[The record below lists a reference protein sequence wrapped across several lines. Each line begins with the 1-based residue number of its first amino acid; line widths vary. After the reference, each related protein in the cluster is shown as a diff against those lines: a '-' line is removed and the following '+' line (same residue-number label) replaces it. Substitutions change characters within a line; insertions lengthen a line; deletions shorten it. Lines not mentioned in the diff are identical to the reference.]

1 MKHQKTILPNA
12 LLLAALATILVVGT
26 HVAADVLAQPRTQFL
41 PGQTWPDDH
50 GIPINAHGGGVIF
63 HAGTYYWFGQHMI
76 AGEAGNNAQI
86 GVHVYSS
93 TDFYNWKDEGIALK
107 VSADLKSEIIQGCI
121 LERPKVIY
129 NPATKKFVMWF
140 HLEIKDQGY
149 RAARSGVAVAES
161 VTGPYTYV
169 GSVRP
174 NAGIWPENLDPA
186 LRKPLTAEESADL
199 AKRKFTGG
207 SWDGC
212 PDTLVL
218 RRDFADGQMAR
229 DMTLFVDND
238 GKAYHIYS
246 AEENGTI
253 QISQLTADYL
263 RPAGKYIRLLPG
275 KFNEAP
281 ALFKHGGKY
290 FLITSGT
297 SGWAPNAAR
306 LASADSIFGPWQELG
321 NPCVGTDE
329 QKAKTFY
336 SQSTHV
342 LPVSGKL
349 DAFIFMGD
357 RWQPTNAIDGR
368 HVWLPIHFDA
378 AGKPSLQWQDRWD
391 LNVFK

>member
-263 RPAGKYIRLLPG
+263 RPAGKYIRILPG

-281 ALFKHGGKY
+281 AMFKHGGKY

-297 SGWAPNAAR
+297 SGWDPNAAR

-349 DAFIFMGD
+349 NAFIFMGD

-378 AGKPSLQWQDRWD
+378 AGKPFLQWQDCWD

>member
-368 HVWLPIHFDA
+368 HIWLPIHFDA
-378 AGKPSLQWQDRWD
+378 ACKPSLQWQDRWD
-391 LNVFK
+391 LSVFN